1 MAYSAAYAKPKIF
14 YPHFSRW
21 PKFSFDPKGFFGNDK
36 TYCIPGEDWYL
47 LGLLNSHALWYMIT
61 QTCPAMRGGLW
72 RYELRVQ
79 YVDRLPIRTP
89 SDMDRGRIAELARQL
104 ALETVSD
111 RSGLEN
117 ELNDRVAHIYDL
129 TREEQAIVNDL
140 GKRFLPIQVSEDA

>member
-1 MAYSAAYAKPKIF
+1 
-14 YPHFSRW
+14 
-21 PKFSFDPKGFFGNDK
+21 
-36 TYCIPGEDWYL
+36 
-47 LGLLNSHALWYMIT
+47 
-61 QTCPAMRGGLW
+61 
-72 RYELRVQ
+72 
-79 YVDRLPIRTP
+79 
-89 SDMDRGRIAELARQL
+89 MDRGRIAELARQL